1 MIDNPIGATAALPP
15 TLAARPFQEQDAS
28 ALCSVFDKQ
37 VQHDTQQDT
46 SVRLFTAL
54 DRPGCCFN
62 PTPEQLSMFGD
73 APSAPLSQ
81 ELSCKLPPTADAQ
94 GLLALMQDCK
104 ILALLG
110 WRQETRPVSC
120 VSDAD
125 LGPLASMLSQ
135 VPETCKKYKMSGIP
149 VQPYCFE
156 KMGLPDR
163 KEADP
168 WIIIIIIFLI
178 ILLFI
183 SLFSAEGG
191 EKLCVRQI
199 LAGTGKWNFISCS

>member
-1 MIDNPIGATAALPP
+1 M
-15 TLAARPFQEQDAS
+15 
-28 ALCSVFDKQ
+28 
-37 VQHDTQQDT
+37 
-46 SVRLFTAL
+46 
-54 DRPGCCFN
+54 
-62 PTPEQLSMFGD
+62 
-73 APSAPLSQ
+73 
-81 ELSCKLPPTADAQ
+81 
-94 GLLALMQDCK
+94 
-104 ILALLG
+104 
-110 WRQETRPVSC
+110 
-120 VSDAD
+120 SDAD
-125 LGPLASMLSQ
+125 LGPLASVLSQ

-149 VQPYCFE
+149 MQPYCFE

-168 WIIIIIIFLI
+168 WIIIIIFFLI